1 MNWAQFGGL
10 VSHMCLTDAVLASS
24 SLTQE
29 VAGSS
34 PFSLVTNNSLNS
46 LKTYRKSR
54 MFIAGVLFNK
64 RDNRL
69 LDFMTSF
76 MKVACNV

>member
-1 MNWAQFGGL
+1 
-10 VSHMCLTDAVLASS
+10 MCLTGAVLASS

-46 LKTYRKSR
+46 LKTFRKSR
-54 MFIAGVLFNK
+54 MFIAGVLFNR